1 MSSEPN
7 PKIEALF
14 LLWRRWRLKG
24 KFLTALIL
32 VLAISIVSLPLL
44 AHHGNAVYDDTKTIT
59 LKGTVTQWVWAN
71 PHCILHLD
79 VTDDSGQLVPWI
91 VETENPTSMFNIGWT
106 KTSMKPGDQVTVTAL
121 QVKNGKPI
129 GRIVDVLLPSG
140 QKLVGKARLNLNSE
154 DSSAK

>member
-1 MSSEPN
+1 V
-7 PKIEALF
+7 
-14 LLWRRWRLKG
+14 RG
-24 KFLTALIL
+24 KFLAAFIL
-32 VLAISIVSLPLL
+32 VSAMSLVSLPLF

-59 LKGTVTQWVWAN
+59 LKGTVTQWAWSN

-79 VTDDSGQLVPWI
+79 VTDDSGQVVPWI

-106 KTSMKPGDQVTVTAL
+106 KTSMKPGDQVTVTAM

-140 QKLVGKARLNLNSE
+140 QKLIGKARLNSV
-154 DSSAK
+154 DSK

>member
-1 MSSEPN
+1 V
-7 PKIEALF
+7 
-14 LLWRRWRLKG
+14 KG
-24 KFLTALIL
+24 KFLAAFIL
-32 VLAISIVSLPLL
+32 VSAMSLVSLPLF

-59 LKGTVTQWVWAN
+59 LKGTVTQWAWSN

-79 VTDDSGQLVPWI
+79 VTDDSGQVVPWI

-106 KTSMKPGDQVTVTAL
+106 KTSMKPGDQVTVTAM

-140 QKLVGKARLNLNSE
+140 QKLIGKARLNSV
-154 DSSAK
+154 DSK

>member
-1 MSSEPN
+1 M
-7 PKIEALF
+7 KAKL
-14 LLWRRWRLKG
+14 
-24 KFLTALIL
+24 LTAFIL
-32 VLAISIVSLPLL
+32 VLAISTISVPVF

-79 VTDDSGQLVPWI
+79 VTDDSGQVVSWI

-106 KTSMKPGDQVTVTAL
+106 KTSFNPGDHVTVTAL

-129 GRIVDVLLPSG
+129 GRIVDALLPGG
-140 QKLVGKARLNLNSE
+140 QKLIGKARLNLN
-154 DSSAK
+154 DSNK

>member
-1 MSSEPN
+1 M
-7 PKIEALF
+7 
-14 LLWRRWRLKG
+14 KG
-24 KFLTALIL
+24 KFLAAFIL
-32 VLAISIVSLPLL
+32 VPAMSLVSLPLV

-59 LKGTVTQWVWAN
+59 LKGTVTQWAWSN

-79 VTDDSGQLVPWI
+79 VTDDSGQVVSWI

-106 KTSMKPGDQVTVTAL
+106 KTSMKPGDQVTVTAM

-140 QKLVGKARLNLNSE
+140 QKLIGKARLNSV
-154 DSSAK
+154 DSK

>member
-1 MSSEPN
+1 V
-7 PKIEALF
+7 KA
-14 LLWRRWRLKG
+14 
-24 KFLTALIL
+24 KFVTAFVFI
-32 VLAISIVSLPLL
+32 LAISTTALPLL

-79 VTDDSGQLVPWI
+79 VTDDRGQVVSWI

-106 KTSMKPGDQVTVTAL
+106 KTAFNPGDQVTVTAL

-129 GRIVDVLLPSG
+129 GRIVDALLPSG
-140 QKLVGKARLNLNSE
+140 QRLVGKARLNTNE
-154 DSSAK
+154 SSK

>member
-1 MSSEPN
+1 
-7 PKIEALF
+7 
-14 LLWRRWRLKG
+14 LKG
-24 KFLTALIL
+24 KFLTAFVL
-32 VLAISIVSLPLL
+32 VLAISIVSMPLF
-44 AHHGNAVYDDTKTIT
+44 AHHGNAVYDDTRSIT

-79 VTDDSGQLVPWI
+79 VTDDSGQVVSWI

-106 KTSMKPGDQVTVTAL
+106 KTSFKSGDQVTVTAL

-140 QKLVGKARLNLNSE
+140 QKLVGKARLSSDNS
-154 DSSAK
+154 STK

>member
-1 MSSEPN
+1 
-7 PKIEALF
+7 
-14 LLWRRWRLKG
+14 LKG
-24 KFLTALIL
+24 NFLTPFVLA
-32 VLAISIVSLPLL
+32 LAISIVSIPLA

-79 VTDDSGQLVPWI
+79 ATDDSGQVVSWI

-106 KTSMKPGDQVTVTAL
+106 KSSMKPGDTVTVTAL

-140 QKLVGKARLNLNSE
+140 QKLIGKARLNSNES
-154 DSSAK
+154 DK

>member
-1 MSSEPN
+1 M
-7 PKIEALF
+7 I
-14 LLWRRWRLKG
+14 G
-24 KFLTALIL
+24 KFLAAFIL
-32 VLAISIVSLPLL
+32 VSAMSLVSLPLF

-59 LKGTVTQWVWAN
+59 LKGTVTQWAWSN

-79 VTDDSGQLVPWI
+79 VTDDSGQVVPWI

-106 KTSMKPGDQVTVTAL
+106 KTSMKPGDQVTVTAM

-140 QKLVGKARLNLNSE
+140 QKLIGKARLNSV
-154 DSSAK
+154 DSK